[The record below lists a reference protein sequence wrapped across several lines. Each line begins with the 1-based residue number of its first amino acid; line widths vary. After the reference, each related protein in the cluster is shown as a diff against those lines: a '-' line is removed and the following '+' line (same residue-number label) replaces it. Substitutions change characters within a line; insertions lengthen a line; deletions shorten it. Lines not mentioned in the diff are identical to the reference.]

1 VTINAVSLSDFDLK
15 VTIYSGKVTRN
26 ELVEY
31 YGTSYPIAVAAAG
44 RWITYITPDADLREI
59 DVAALAEMT
68 RLRRAMLVK
77 LKELRG
83 DKAVPWAIVCSTGV
97 NRPVVDLWLSFLQGD
112 LERPYRPVVFT
123 TLEAGAD
130 WLGLSADA
138 RAALA
143 RAVGLESLA
152 GADDP
157 RA

>member
-1 VTINAVSLSDFDLK
+1 VTINVVSLADFDLK
-15 VTIYSGKVTRN
+15 VTVYSGKVTRN

-44 RWITYITPDADLREI
+44 RWISYFAPNADLGEI

-68 RLRRAMLVK
+68 RLRRIVLAK

-83 DKAVPWAIVCSTGV
+83 DQVVPWAIVCSSSI
-97 NRPVVDLWLSFLQGD
+97 NRPIVDLWLSYFQGE

-123 TLEAGAD
+123 SLEAAAD
-130 WLGLSADA
+130 WLGLSAAA
-138 RAALA
+138 RGALA
-143 RAVGLESLA
+143 RAVGLENLA
-152 GADDP
+152 SADDH